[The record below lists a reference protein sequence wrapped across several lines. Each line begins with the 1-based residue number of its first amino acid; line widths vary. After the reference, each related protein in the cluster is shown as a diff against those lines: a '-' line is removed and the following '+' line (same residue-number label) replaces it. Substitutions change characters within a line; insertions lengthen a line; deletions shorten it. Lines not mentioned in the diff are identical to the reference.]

1 MNFIQTLGAN
11 NTGFLPKWTIP
22 SIKRISRATTIL
34 KSLNTVDCPQI
45 SLETVDKLLLN
56 YINTCDIYCQVNQE
70 MGVDKCRMPNF
81 PSEISENIAK
91 HAIRKCYGVTP
102 AWNTTKDVKNI
113 TTRSGDLHLAGL
125 TFEVKGFASTGPTSF
140 GPTEKFDQLYFVD
153 STDYKNRNFIVW
165 RIPISNTSDVYRNI
179 KVSKTETMGDQCVV
193 GKRPRQHFS
202 KIKEQL
208 GDCIEKIFEGN
219 FSELY

>member
-1 MNFIQTLGAN
+1 MNFIQTIHAK

-45 SLETVDKLLLN
+45 SLETVEKLLSHYLT
-56 YINTCDIYCQVNQE
+56 TCDVYRQVNQD

-91 HAIRKCYGVTP
+91 HAIRKRYGVTP
-102 AWNTTKDVKNI
+102 SWNTTKDVKNI
-113 TTRSGDLHLAGL
+113 TTRSGDLYLAGL
-125 TFEVKGFASTGPTSF
+125 TLEVKAFSSTGPTSF

-153 STDYKNRNFIVW
+153 ATDYKNKHFIVW
-165 RIPISNTSDVYRNI
+165 RIPISNTSDVYKNI
-179 KVSKTETMGDQCVV
+179 KVSKTETIDDQNVA
-193 GKRPRQHFS
+193 GKRPRQTFS

-208 GDCIEKIFEGN
+208 GDRVEQIFDGSI
-219 FSELY
+219 SELY